1 MNIQPNA
8 VATRD
13 KTLAIMGV
21 FSSNVYTTAT
31 YTRWSVTAT
40 VGKSTQLH
48 KLSPP
53 LLRFICPVLHSV
65 VLTNPSRA

>member
-1 MNIQPNA
+1 MSYLFLTSSMNIQPNA

-31 YTRWSVTAT
+31 YTR
-40 VGKSTQLH
+40 
-48 KLSPP
+48 
-53 LLRFICPVLHSV
+53 
-65 VLTNPSRA
+65 